1 MASPVAPN
9 CVTEADVRACEADAH
24 AGMTVRALEDN
35 YGHHRPTH
43 QARARKALG

>member
-9 CVTEADVRACEADAH
+9 CVTDVPAWEAANYV
-24 AGMTVRALEDN
+24 GTTVQALKDN

-43 QARARKALG
+43 HARARKALG

>member
-1 MASPVAPN
+1 MASPVAQN
-9 CVTEADVRACEADAH
+9 CVTEADVPAWEAAAYAD
-24 AGMTVRALEDN
+24 MTVKVLKDS